1 MKCSYDGC
9 NNKVFKSLDKCALHC
24 VKSGYQVDRHNGLLS
39 EFNTLLKDIV
49 IDDILKEAKK
59 GEEPYINLIIKFINR
74 RVSYQELEEKSRK
87 IEADYKGDIVPNN
100 ILSNKLLI
108 FNGINFPE
116 RDSRDPFDYMK
127 WLVYIGNIHFHKCIF
142 YLSYLYF
149 ENTKVFFDECIFKK
163 YFCFYPAKLLE
174 NAYDTVFSHCIFT
187 EEVSVAPSG
196 DRPKDNIYKHRVFYN
211 CEYSKGVTIRD
222 CKFEAEV
229 FYQEKD
235 DDKYHSNKIDVL
247 EVKNCIF
254 DEKLKINNFK
264 ISSLL
269 IEDTI
274 FNLKLEIK
282 ESIISVISF
291 KNSNV
296 EKVFDAFG
304 SRFNEACFYKS
315 IFEDFAGFE
324 KVVFGVKGKDTEEYQ
339 AKFTYTTFMSFSN
352 FRSTKFLSGL
362 DFENSNLKEQPNFLK
377 TIINPKNTNRETFRI
392 IKKSFDDVG
401 NQLEANRFFVE
412 EMNAYSKELIASDG
426 NYSEKIVFFTNYIT
440 SSFGR
445 SYIRPFL
452 LLVLSLCFYVGSYEF
467 YAAWYQSNIYILPE
481 PIHTIAKYLNDGAKS
496 FLPFSRFIQERKGFE
511 FVSLIFYVL
520 FAILTWQII
529 VAVKRHTQR

>member
-24 VKSGYQVDRHNGLLS
+24 VKSEYQVDSHNGLLS

-59 GEEPYINLIIKFINR
+59 GEEPYIYLIIEFINR

-87 IEADYKGDIVPNN
+87 IEADYKGDIVLNN

-127 WLVYIGNIHFHKCIF
+127 WLVYIGNIHFQKCIF

-163 YFCFYPAKLLE
+163 YFDFYPAKLLE
-174 NAYDTVFSHCIFT
+174 NAYDTVFSHCVFT

-196 DRPKDNIYKHRVFYN
+196 DRPKDNIYKHRIFYN
-211 CEYSKGVTIRD
+211 CEYLKGVTIRD

-229 FYQEKD
+229 FYREKD

-324 KVVFGVKGKDTEEYQ
+324 KVVFGVKGKDTEEYK
-339 AKFTYTTFMSFSN
+339 AKFIYTTFMSFSN

-377 TIINPKNTNRETFRI
+377 TEISSRNTNRETFRV
-392 IKKSFDDVG
+392 IKHSFDTNG
-401 NQLEANRFFVE
+401 NKLEANKFFVE
-412 EMNAYSKELIASDG
+412 EMKAYRKELKVNGGSWFERFILFCNRWIS
-426 NYSEKIVFFTNYIT
+426 N
-440 SSFGR
+440 FGS
-445 SYIRPFL
+445 SYIM
-452 LLVLSLCFYVGSYEF
+452 
-467 YAAWYQSNIYILPE
+467 
-481 PIHTIAKYLNDGAKS
+481 PIGW
-496 FLPFSRFIQERKGFE
+496 
-511 FVSLIFYVL
+511 LI
-520 FAILTWQII
+520 
-529 VAVKRHTQR
+529 